1 MCFLCRGISMGHSG
15 AWFAQPE
22 AQLTE
27 HPLALANPDGNA
39 VPLLN
44 PGTECFSIPEV
55 PAQTNLPRRIA
66 QNLIHRRP
74 LFFRQA
80 SGSPRSLPL
89 RQSCQTVSF
98 KTTDPIFHRPWCIAQ
113 KMCHLRAGH
122 TKSARSAVRAQVMT
136 PSSTLCSEVI
146 APFAPPRTLH
156 RRSRYIGPSK
166 STADPPHL
174 LYSASTMQRKPMVAA
189 RSMLGAIK
197 RYFPCS
203 SSLWFCGKYHLDP
216 AGE

>member
-1 MCFLCRGISMGHSG
+1 MCFLYRGISMGQSG

-39 VPLLN
+39 VSLRN

-89 RQSCQTVSF
+89 RQSCQTVFF
-98 KTTDPIFHRPWCIAQ
+98 KTTDPIFHRSWGIAQ
-113 KMCHLRAGH
+113 KTCYLRAGH
-122 TKSARSAVRAQVMT
+122 TLGYQKHPMETMIVTRFLRTANLILQSENDRGRVRNGKWFHGSMKSQPLVMRNY
-136 PSSTLCSEVI
+136 LC
-146 APFAPPRTLH
+146 
-156 RRSRYIGPSK
+156 RY
-166 STADPPHL
+166 
-174 LYSASTMQRKPMVAA
+174 V
-189 RSMLGAIK
+189 
-197 RYFPCS
+197 
-203 SSLWFCGKYHLDP
+203 
-216 AGE
+216 

>member
-1 MCFLCRGISMGHSG
+1 MCFLCRGISMGQSG

-44 PGTECFSIPEV
+44 PGTECFSIPQV

-66 QNLIHRRP
+66 QNLIHRCP

-122 TKSARSAVRAQVMT
+122 TLGYQKYPMETMIVARFLRAANLILQPENDRGRVRNGKWFHYSMKSQSLVMRNY
-136 PSSTLCSEVI
+136 LCRNV
-146 APFAPPRTLH
+146 
-156 RRSRYIGPSK
+156 
-166 STADPPHL
+166 
-174 LYSASTMQRKPMVAA
+174 
-189 RSMLGAIK
+189 
-197 RYFPCS
+197 
-203 SSLWFCGKYHLDP
+203 
-216 AGE
+216 

>member
-1 MCFLCRGISMGHSG
+1 MCFLYRGISMSQSG

-27 HPLALANPDGNA
+27 YPLALANPDGNA
-39 VPLLN
+39 VSLLN

-122 TKSARSAVRAQVMT
+122 TLGYQKHPMETMIVARFLRAANLILQSENDRGRVRNGKWFHYSMKSQSPCYTQLLM
-136 PSSTLCSEVI
+136 SSCLAITSLGFTGWWLKANSQ
-146 APFAPPRTLH
+146 AL
-156 RRSRYIGPSK
+156 
-166 STADPPHL
+166 TAAFIDPL
-174 LYSASTMQRKPMVAA
+174 LGTS
-189 RSMLGAIK
+189 
-197 RYFPCS
+197 
-203 SSLWFCGKYHLDP
+203 
-216 AGE
+216 

>member
-1 MCFLCRGISMGHSG
+1 MGQSG

-27 HPLALANPDGNA
+27 HPLALANPDGNS

-80 SGSPRSLPL
+80 SGSPLSLPL
-89 RQSCQTVSF
+89 RQCPCDKCFAEKLQRGAALFTF
-98 KTTDPIFHRPWCIAQ
+98 
-113 KMCHLRAGH
+113 
-122 TKSARSAVRAQVMT
+122 
-136 PSSTLCSEVI
+136 SE
-146 APFAPPRTLH
+146 
-156 RRSRYIGPSK
+156 
-166 STADPPHL
+166 
-174 LYSASTMQRKPMVAA
+174 
-189 RSMLGAIK
+189 
-197 RYFPCS
+197 
-203 SSLWFCGKYHLDP
+203 
-216 AGE
+216 

>member
-1 MCFLCRGISMGHSG
+1 MCFLGRGISMGQSG
-15 AWFAQPE
+15 AWFAQAE

-39 VPLLN
+39 VPLRN

-122 TKSARSAVRAQVMT
+122 TLGYQKHPMETMIVARFLRAANLILQSENDRGRVRNGKWFHYSMKSQSLVMRNYLCRHVYQIIAR
-136 PSSTLCSEVI
+136 P
-146 APFAPPRTLH
+146 
-156 RRSRYIGPSK
+156 
-166 STADPPHL
+166 
-174 LYSASTMQRKPMVAA
+174 
-189 RSMLGAIK
+189 
-197 RYFPCS
+197 
-203 SSLWFCGKYHLDP
+203 
-216 AGE
+216 